1 MGAIKIPSADLLKK
15 IYGETEESSA
25 RFTSLAENFEKK
37 YHHDN
42 AEFFT
47 APGRTEIIGNHVDH
61 NGGQIIAASIDL
73 DTIGAACPNGT
84 NVIHMVSEGY
94 KQEVVVDLDKLSTE
108 RYTKGTDALV
118 AGIMNICRKKAMQQ
132 AVLMLM
138 FPLRLLQ
145 QQVSAL
151 PHLLRCL
158 FVPSPIISLMKENLS
173 MVSTQEQDSTQRM
186 YTGKKLP
193 A

>member
-94 KQEVVVDLDKLSTE
+94 KQEVVVELDKLSTE

-118 AGIMNICRKKAMQQ
+118 AGIMEYMQKKVMQQ

-145 QQVSAL
+145 QPASAL

-158 FVPSPIISLMKENLS
+158 FVLSPIISLMRENWS